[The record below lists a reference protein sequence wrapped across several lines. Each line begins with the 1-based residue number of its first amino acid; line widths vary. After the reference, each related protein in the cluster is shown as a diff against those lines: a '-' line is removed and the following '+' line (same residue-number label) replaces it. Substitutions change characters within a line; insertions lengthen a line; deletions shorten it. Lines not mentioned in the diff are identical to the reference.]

1 MGIVIDPED
10 RHVLEIEDCTFTV
23 RGLTGREVLRLSRQ
37 LGSADGDADGIFDVL
52 HVSLLEWT
60 GVTDREQNELEPT
73 PANIDRLP
81 LETAVKIFEKVAS
94 LSGLDGADQ
103 GN

>member
-1 MGIVIDPED
+1 MGIVIDPEE
-10 RHVLEIEDCTFTV
+10 RHVLEIDDCTFTV

-37 LGSADGDADGIFDVL
+37 LGSADSDADGIFDVL

-60 GVTDREQNELEPT
+60 GVTDRDGKDLEVT
-73 PANIDRLP
+73 AENVDRLP
-81 LETAVKIFEKVAS
+81 LETAVRVFEKIAS

>member
-1 MGIVIDPED
+1 MGIVIDPEE
-10 RHVLEIEDCTFTV
+10 RHVLKIDDCRFTV

-37 LGSADGDADGIFDVL
+37 LSSVDSDADGIFDVL

-60 GVTDREQNELEPT
+60 GVTDRDGKALEVT
-73 PANIDRLP
+73 AENVDRLP
-81 LETAVKIFEKVAS
+81 LETAVKIFEKIAS
-94 LSGLDGADQ
+94 LSGLEGADQ